1 MGSHWR
7 AGGTAYD
14 LAMDERD
21 PGADTAMF
29 RAFVERGNGE
39 EEVAPQATTKTG
51 MWVAI
56 AAAVVVVI
64 VVLLALVLA

>member
-1 MGSHWR
+1 
-7 AGGTAYD
+7 
-14 LAMDERD
+14 
-21 PGADTAMF
+21 MF

-39 EEVAPQATTKTG
+39 EAAPQATTKTG

-56 AAAVVVVI
+56 AAAVVVI

>member
-1 MGSHWR
+1 
-7 AGGTAYD
+7 
-14 LAMDERD
+14 MDERD

-39 EEVAPQATTKTG
+39 EVAPQATTKTG

-56 AAAVVVVI
+56 AAAAVVI
-64 VVLLALVLA
+64 VVLLALVVL